1 VSTIFDVAKMAGVSK
16 STVSRV
22 LNESD
27 LVKPAVKAAV
37 MEAIKKLKYSPSYF
51 AQGIRTGKTKTIAML
66 VPDYSNV
73 FYSELFRG
81 VESVALNSGYM
92 TLICN
97 TDRQEKEEYKYIN
110 KLISRKI
117 DGIIYNTYNL
127 SRKNI
132 NFLKDLSPRIPIV
145 FMDNVFKKGEDLSYV
160 VTEGCDSTCEAV
172 TYFYRQNRRRI
183 GYIKMLPKISVLEN
197 RFKGYLKGL
206 KRCGLPVDRALIY
219 QPDAEAMLGTDHMG
233 IGSMAGAYFASLSNP
248 PDAIVAGFDILAIG
262 CMRELKK
269 LGVKIPGDMAIIGF
283 DNISLCELVEP
294 TLSTIGQPIVKL
306 GAAAAQIL
314 IDKLNG
320 KESPDKI
327 IFPGELILR
336 QST

>member
-1 VSTIFDVAKMAGVSK
+1 MAGVSK

-22 LNESD
+22 LNQSE
-27 LVKPAVKAAV
+27 LVKPAVKTAV
-37 MEAIKKLKYSPSYF
+37 MEAIKQLNYSPSYF

-81 VESVALNSGYM
+81 VESVALNAGYM
-92 TLICN
+92 VLICN
-97 TDRQEKEEYKYIN
+97 TDRQEQEEYKYIN

-132 NFLKDLSPRIPIV
+132 GFLKELSARIPIV

-160 VTEGCDSTCEAV
+160 VTEGCNSTCEAV
-172 TYFYRQNRRRI
+172 TYLYRRNRRRI
-183 GYIKMLPKISVLEN
+183 AYIKMLPKISVLEN
-197 RFKGYLKGL
+197 RFQGYLKGL
-206 KRCGLPVDRALIY
+206 KGCGLPADEALIY
-219 QPDAEAMLGTDHMG
+219 QPEAETLPGTDHMG
-233 IGSMAGAYFASLSNP
+233 IGSMAGAYFASLPNP
-248 PDAIVAGFDILAIG
+248 PDAIIASFDILAIG

-269 LGVKIPGDMAIIGF
+269 LGVTIPGDMAVIGF

-294 TLSTIGQPIVKL
+294 ALSTIGQPIVTM
-306 GAAAAQIL
+306 GTAAAHIL

-320 KESPDKI
+320 KTGPDKI